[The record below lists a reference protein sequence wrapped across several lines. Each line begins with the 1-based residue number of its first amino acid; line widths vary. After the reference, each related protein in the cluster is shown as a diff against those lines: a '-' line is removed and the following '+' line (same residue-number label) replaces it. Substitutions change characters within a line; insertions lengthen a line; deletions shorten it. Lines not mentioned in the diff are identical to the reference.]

1 MSQYP
6 NSGKLSH
13 NRYKEE
19 GDKKPNFTGELV
31 MQRSALKQMLEETDL
46 DEIAI
51 KLSAWTM
58 TGDYGPWYRLSWNN
72 YKPKEEARSAPPV
85 KVPAPKTNPQMAID
99 DEDIPF

>member
-19 GDKKPNFTGELV
+19 GDKKPNFTGEIV

-58 TGDYGPWYRLSWNN
+58 SGDYGPWYRLSWNN
-72 YKPKEEARSAPPV
+72 YKPKEQPV
-85 KVPAPKTNPQMAID
+85 PVQTPAPKANPQMAID

>member
-19 GDKKPNFTGELV
+19 GDKKPNFTGEIV
-31 MQRSALKQMLEETDL
+31 MQRSALKQILEETDL

-58 TGDYGPWYRLSWNN
+58 SGNFGPWYRLSWNN
-72 YKPKEEARSAPPV
+72 YKPKETESPP
-85 KVPAPKTNPQMAID
+85 KPIQTAKD